1 MSCAVTCVRGGSMLS
16 ERSLRSITRVALSL
30 LGEDGFALAGSG
42 AIREHRLISRET
54 VDIDLFNDSMR
65 LDAPAHPFRYYVD
78 KLAQGL
84 ADAGMRVDEAQI
96 RGDYARL
103 CLHTDE
109 GKVEVDLGF
118 DYREFAPVDLSIG
131 PVLDI
136 RDAVGNKVCAVYS
149 RGEIRDYIDL
159 DSIRLKSEFSDDDFI
174 ALARERDAGFDD
186 ERFAEALSFASR
198 IPKQRVAAYGL
209 TENDLMLM
217 QKRTLDWA
225 RSLCK
230 GGHRNRHGLGRS
242 V

>member
-1 MSCAVTCVRGGSMLS
+1 MLS
-16 ERSLRSITRVALSL
+16 EKSLRSITRVALSL

-54 VDIDLFNDSMR
+54 VDIDLFNDSTR
-65 LDAPAHPFRYYVD
+65 LNAPAHPFRYYVD

-118 DYREFAPVDLSIG
+118 DYREFTPVALSIG

-149 RGEIRDYIDL
+149 RGEVRDYIDL
-159 DSIRLKSEFSDDDFI
+159 DSIRLKSEFSDDELI
-174 ALARERDAGFDD
+174 ALAKERDLGFDTAQ
-186 ERFAEALSFASR
+186 FADALS
-198 IPKQRVAAYGL
+198 RVQGITKKRVGAYGL
-209 TENDLMLM
+209 TETDLLRM

-225 RSLCK
+225 RVLRKEAHAKS
-230 GGHRNRHGLGRS
+230 HGLGRS